1 MKNTQLLEILKHS
14 DDVTADAV
22 WAILRY
28 KNIGILRKVM
38 CICKVLN
45 LQPENVL
52 RNLPKDENG
61 RYLDKPTRGMIHEAL
76 IQRQNE
82 YSTKV
87 EQ

>member
-1 MKNTQLLEILKHS
+1 MSIKLEKLLKYA

-45 LQPENVL
+45 IKPEDVL
-52 RNLPKDENG
+52 NKLPKDENG

-82 YSTKV
+82 YSEKV
-87 EQ
+87 K